1 MLGAGGRSQH
11 CMMMEERVDANG
23 LAERLA
29 TINLKAQLLAAVT
42 KGVYSQ
48 MLEGATTCVMQKIK
62 K

>member
-1 MLGAGGRSQH
+1 
-11 CMMMEERVDANG
+11 MMEERVDANG